1 MFSFRTEVS
10 VAKTSGDIESSCK
23 IIAEFQTNVLSS
35 KISFT
40 AGSKQIVYLSIQKN
54 CQGKA
59 KQKKSFLNYSPE
71 IRISFLFLCAQKKCF
86 KTGNIKS

>member
-59 KQKKSFLNYSPE
+59 KQKK
-71 IRISFLFLCAQKKCF
+71 IISKLLSRNKNFILIFMCPKEML
-86 KTGNIKS
+86 

>member
-40 AGSKQIVYLSIQKN
+40 AGSKQIVYSK
-54 CQGKA
+54 
-59 KQKKSFLNYSPE
+59 
-71 IRISFLFLCAQKKCF
+71 
-86 KTGNIKS
+86 

>member
-40 AGSKQIVYLSIQKN
+40 AGSKQIVYLFKKIAKANQSKKKN
-54 CQGKA
+54 H
-59 KQKKSFLNYSPE
+59 F
-71 IRISFLFLCAQKKCF
+71 
-86 KTGNIKS
+86 

>member
-40 AGSKQIVYLSIQKN
+40 AGSKQIVYLFKKIA
-54 CQGKA
+54 KA

-71 IRISFLFLCAQKKCF
+71 IRVSFLFLCAQKKCF

>member
-40 AGSKQIVYLSIQKN
+40 AGSKQIVYLFKKIA
-54 CQGKA
+54 KA